1 MAVDATGSSP
11 LGQARSPQTTAK
23 QARSDAT
30 REALVAL
37 LMEQAAT
44 QEPRSADDFLPLIT
58 DAAALQAEANTLLRS
73 VVTSARNAGATWAS
87 IGATLRM
94 TKQAAQKRFASTGG
108 PGAEQLDPDERILGP
123 TNFIDEMRELALAG
137 PYGWH
142 SVERGLTY
150 HRVVRSDTQWE
161 HRAIWSPA
169 KVRLLRADGWTLFG
183 SSFPYSYLKRD
194 TGVPALPEPPA

>member
-1 MAVDATGSSP
+1 MAVVASGSSP
-11 LGQARSPQTTAK
+11 LDQPRPPRTTSK

-30 REALVAL
+30 REALVAM
-37 LMEQAAT
+37 LMERAAT

-58 DAAALQAEANTLLRS
+58 DAANLQAEANKLLRS

-87 IGATLRM
+87 IGATLQM
-94 TKQAAQKRFASTGG
+94 TKQAAQKRFASTAQ
-108 PGAEQLDPDERILGP
+108 PGVEQLDPDERILGP
-123 TNFIDEMRELALAG
+123 TNFLDEMRELALAG

-161 HRAIWSPA
+161 HRAIWSPN
-169 KVRLLRADGWTLFG
+169 KVKAMRADGWILFG

-194 TGVPALPEPPA
+194 TGVPALPEPPP